1 MHRRDATSLLWVAVA
16 NCATHTPRLVSLC
29 LVSPYPTLVPWLA
42 AWFGFPR
49 AAGTSGHAIVFPCP
63 TPELRGE
70 LYSVV
75 TSWPA
80 AVEDATHM
88 AG

>member
-16 NCATHTPRLVSLC
+16 DCATHTHTHTSPRLALC
-29 LVSPYPTLVPWLA
+29 CPTLVPLLEAWL
-42 AWFGFPR
+42 GFPR

-63 TPELRGE
+63 TPELGGE